1 MKTQPRP
8 LLVLHGDAELRAR
21 LAIAAEGGF
30 AYSELADWAELL
42 QAIHTSPASAL
53 LVVDPYADSPEAI
66 APQLRELLSAFP
78 SIPLIAAVRLSPERL
93 PQIVKLGTLGVTD
106 VIAIGHD
113 DTPSALRIRFQQTT
127 GRPLKALLDS
137 ILPERTA
144 AFTRALVDAAAEVVA
159 SAQQGRDLALA
170 LGISRRTLLRW
181 CQGEKLPPPRRLL
194 AWMRILHAAEL
205 LDDPGR
211 RVLDAA
217 QATGYSSDS
226 GLRRV
231 TLKFVGRSPTELKR
245 RGAFRLAARAFL
257 AELENHGAPGHV

>member
-8 LLVLHGDAELRAR
+8 LLVLHGDADLRAR
-21 LAIAAEGGF
+21 LASAAAGGF
-30 AYSELADWAELL
+30 AYSEHADWAELL
-42 QAIHTSPASAL
+42 QAIHASPASAV
-53 LVVDPYADSPEAI
+53 LVVDPYAVSRASI
-66 APQLRELLSAFP
+66 APQLGELLSAFP

-93 PQIVKLGTLGVTD
+93 PHIVKLGTLGVSD

-113 DTPSALRIRFQQTT
+113 DTPSALRIRLQQTT

-137 ILPERTA
+137 VLPPRTSA
-144 AFTRALVDAAAEVVA
+144 RTRALVDSAADVVA
-159 SAQQGRDLALA
+159 SAQHGRDLALA

-181 CQGEKLPPPRRLL
+181 CQREKLPPPRRLL
-194 AWMRILHAAEL
+194 AWMRILHASEL

-231 TLKFVGRSPTELKR
+231 TMNFVGRSPSELKR
-245 RGAFRLAARAFL
+245 LGAFRLAARAFL
-257 AELENHGAPGHV
+257 AELEKHAASEEV